1 MGRLARPR
9 LLASWLGGAAELG
22 LLAAPARL
30 TWASRNLRPW
40 PARVAELTEDLAQP
54 VVHSLKYGRPV
65 GQVHVLKRGEPLDG
79 RVDPGVTGGGE
90 SRPNSFWIHG
100 VSISSA
106 PLVTRTLARY
116 ATLPRER
123 YRATRSEAHMHSA
136 EECRTAL
143 QKLAGRLS
151 ELSPAER
158 DQYFGNRT
166 MSVAIPD
173 LGVTFVTRLGSG
185 DDPVREAAP
194 GEPAADIRLTAKSD
208 EVVALAEQPMN
219 IARAWMSGRI
229 KIEASVKDLF
239 RLRRL
244 L

>member
-1 MGRLARPR
+1 M
-9 LLASWLGGAAELG
+9 
-22 LLAAPARL
+22 
-30 TWASRNLRPW
+30 T
-40 PARVAELTEDLAQP
+40 
-54 VVHSLKYGRPV
+54 
-65 GQVHVLKRGEPLDG
+65 
-79 RVDPGVTGGGE
+79 
-90 SRPNSFWIHG
+90 
-100 VSISSA
+100 
-106 PLVTRTLARY
+106 
-116 ATLPRER
+116 
-123 YRATRSEAHMHSA
+123 SA

-151 ELSPAER
+151 ELSPPER

-166 MSVAIPD
+166 MSVTIPD

>member
-1 MGRLARPR
+1 
-9 LLASWLGGAAELG
+9 
-22 LLAAPARL
+22 
-30 TWASRNLRPW
+30 
-40 PARVAELTEDLAQP
+40 
-54 VVHSLKYGRPV
+54 
-65 GQVHVLKRGEPLDG
+65 
-79 RVDPGVTGGGE
+79 
-90 SRPNSFWIHG
+90 
-100 VSISSA
+100 
-106 PLVTRTLARY
+106 
-116 ATLPRER
+116 
-123 YRATRSEAHMHSA
+123 MHSA
-136 EECRTAL
+136 EECRVAL

-166 MSVAIPD
+166 ISVTIPD
-173 LGVTFVTRLGSG
+173 LNVTFVSVLGSG
-185 DDPVREAAP
+185 DDPVHEAAP
-194 GEPAADIRLTAKSD
+194 GDPPAAIRMTANSD